1 VTRCRSG
8 TGSRDHV
15 PSADQARGAAQRFVR
30 DNVSGF
36 LADRRLVGREAVSH
50 LDGDALRLPR
60 RRAVEEG
67 KAGARAVTAEV
78 DRRTGAV
85 VRLSA
90 ARGTADAASF
100 PVSAEDAIAAA
111 RAAVDDERLPMTVA
125 GGTWHAGR
133 WTVTIDRGPSGRAEA
148 LSRDIE
154 RLEIERL
161 EIDAR
166 TRAVLGHRG
175 AYEIDADRSLPVAGG
190 APRTVIRYR
199 YGGEV
204 TPAVTDV
211 DETPSGAAPGGT
223 PPLGIRTLTMSRITP
238 EACIPDPYIVAPD
251 DGIGSESGDGS
262 EYRFPGDDLG
272 MLYET
277 GNYRAAAAAHHYLQP
292 NPCTFTPMGISPTS
306 RHKKI
311 SGSFCVRFPVHRY
324 WSGFLRPAA
333 AERPERPHGDRPQH
347 RQPIP
352 QSGYR
357 YRPRRSVRHL
367 PERFALDPPEP
378 RQDA

>member
-1 VTRCRSG
+1 MTRCRSG

-15 PSADQARGAAQRFVR
+15 PSADQAREAAQRFVR

-60 RRAVEEG
+60 RRAVEAG

-90 ARGTADAASF
+90 ARGTADAASC

-111 RAAVDDERLPMTVA
+111 RAAVDDEHLPTTVA

-161 EIDAR
+161 KIERLEIDAR

-190 APRTVIRYR
+190 APRTMTRYR

-204 TPAVTDV
+204 TPAAPDV
-211 DETPSGAAPGGT
+211 EETPGGAAPGAT
-223 PPLGIRTLTMSRITP
+223 PPLGIRTLTMSRTTP
-238 EACIPDPYIVAPD
+238 EACIPGPYTVATD
-251 DGIGSESGDGS
+251 DGIGRESGDGS
-262 EYRFPGDDLG
+262 ENRFHGDGLG
-272 MLYET
+272 MVYET
-277 GNYRAAAAAHHYLQP
+277 GNYRAEAAAHHYLQP
-292 NPCTFTPMGISPTS
+292 NPCTFTPKGISPTS

-311 SGSFCVRFPVHRY
+311 SGNFCVRFPVHRH

-333 AERPERPHGDRPQH
+333 AERPERPRGDRPQR

-357 YRPRRSVRHL
+357 
-367 PERFALDPPEP
+367 
-378 RQDA
+378 